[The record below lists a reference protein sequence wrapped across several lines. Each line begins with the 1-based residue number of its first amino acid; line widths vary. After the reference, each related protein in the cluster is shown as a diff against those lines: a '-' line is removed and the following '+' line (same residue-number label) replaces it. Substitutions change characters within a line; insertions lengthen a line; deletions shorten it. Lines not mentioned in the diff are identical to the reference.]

1 MYYFMGKVTAKVT
14 TVDDEQDD
22 ESLRQGLSLETR
34 S

>member
-1 MYYFMGKVTAKVT
+1 MGKVPSKVT
-14 TVDDEQDD
+14 TVGDEQDD